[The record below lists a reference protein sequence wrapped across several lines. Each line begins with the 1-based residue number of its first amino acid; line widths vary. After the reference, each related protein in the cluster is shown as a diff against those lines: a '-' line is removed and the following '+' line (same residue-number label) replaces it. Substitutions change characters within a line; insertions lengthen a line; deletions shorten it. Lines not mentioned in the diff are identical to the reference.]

1 MSWVGVGSGGNEN
14 DAWVGAWPERSCACE
29 GLSARVHAKAYGQ
42 GMIMGAN
49 VGPRAC
55 ANAGPARQSGPGAL
69 LVVVHVRPT

>member
-1 MSWVGVGSGGNEN
+1 MVHGGGEH
-14 DAWVGAWPERSCACE
+14 

>member
-1 MSWVGVGSGGNEN
+1 MGGGEH
-14 DAWVGAWPERSCACE
+14 